1 MANRRS
7 GIKLKWHILSHL
19 GDNQLVWMYEET
31 GVREY
36 FSELFMR
43 YLPLIY
49 GMALKYV
56 PDEEQAKD
64 SVKRL
69 FDVLLEEFDR
79 SDLTNDVFRD
89 WLYRHSHEFY
99 VAYAKQNRLHERN
112 YFATRMENG
121 LSDRAFECAGILES
135 GSDESQDLLETARP
149 YLSKHEY
156 TCLELFF
163 IRRRSFRSISSAT
176 GYLAGSVKRYIETGL
191 EKMAAMPELE
201 PVL

>member
-1 MANRRS
+1 M
-7 GIKLKWHILSHL
+7 
-19 GDNQLVWMYEET
+19 
-31 GVREY
+31 REY

-89 WLYRHSHEFY
+89 WLYRHSHDFY
-99 VAYAKQNRLHERN
+99 VAYARQNRLYERN
-112 YFATRMENG
+112 YFANRIENS
-121 LSDRAFECAGILES
+121 LSDRAFECARILEAA
-135 GSDESQDLLETARP
+135 SDESEDLLDLARP
-149 YLSKHEY
+149 YLTKHEY
-156 TCLELFF
+156 TCLDQFF
-163 IRRRSFRSISSAT
+163 LRRRSFRGISSTT
-176 GYLAGSVKRYIETGL
+176 GLLAGSVKRYIETGL